1 MKIFAKGWS
10 NGFDGPGR
18 RFVYYLK
25 GCDFNCLWCGSP
37 ESISPDPEILFYPD
51 KSEVAESCCD
61 KGAVQ
66 GKHLKCEICRNC
78 DDMPCINIWRNRA
91 FELAG
96 TEISKAKIVQDIE
109 KRMSM
114 FGSDGGVTFSGG
126 EPTLQM
132 DELLDTAREL
142 KLRGVN
148 LAIETNVAS
157 SRFKELYDVFD
168 LLICDL
174 KCITPELHKKITGA
188 DNDMVLKNISE
199 AVAAGINT
207 IIRMPLIKELN
218 FTESEQEQVFSFLE
232 KIKPEKVEFLRLHQL
247 GLPKYEA
254 LGQRCPAANYTPPE
268 KEKVEEFC
276 KKLSLIGIEAK
287 LLH

>member
-1 MKIFAKGWS
+1 MRIFAKGWS

-37 ESISPDPEILFYPD
+37 ESISPDPEILFYPG
-51 KSEVAESCCD
+51 KSKSASSCCD
-61 KGAVQ
+61 KGAVE
-66 GKHLKCEICRNC
+66 GDHLKREICRNC
-78 DDMPCINIWRNRA
+78 DTMACINVWRNRA

-96 TEISKAKIVQDIE
+96 MEISKNEIIQDVE
-109 KRMSM
+109 QRMSM

-132 DELLDTAREL
+132 GELLNVASEL
-142 KLRGVN
+142 KSRGVD
-148 LAIETNVAS
+148 LTIETNAAS
-157 SRFKELYDVFD
+157 SRFKELYKVFD

-174 KCITPELHKKITGA
+174 KCITPELHKKITGE
-188 DNDMVLKNISE
+188 DNLLVLKNISD
-199 AVAAGINT
+199 AVVADINM
-207 IIRMPLIKELN
+207 IIRVPLIEELN
-218 FTESEQEQVFSFLE
+218 FTISERERFYRFFSG
-232 KIKPEKVEFLRLHQL
+232 IKASKVEFLRLHQL

-254 LGQRCPAANYTPPE
+254 LGQSYPGKNLTPPK
-268 KEKVEEFC
+268 KEAVEDFC
-276 KKLSLIGIEAK
+276 KKLSSLGIDST